1 MRTHRRRPHALRTT
15 RLLGDMM
22 EARIRAKRQPHHL
35 VGPRRNTARG
45 DHQVSVG
52 SIVEGSAQLLRRV
65 TCTQMSDNP
74 PARLLHEATQ
84 QDPVRVR
91 DLAAFQLLARTPQL
105 GARRHHDDARARQ
118 DRQRPMP
125 HRDRRS
131 QRSPIQDAARRE
143 DLGTRLEGLARD
155 THIRAVR
162 RGHADLDRVGCLRD
176 AGRMVRV
183 LDLDDRVRALGE
195 GSARHNAHRL
205 AGLKEVH
212 AGVARRNV
220 SHDRQR
226 PRAIALQVLAAQRE
240 AIHRGIR
247 ERRQRDPRVEV
258 DSQAAPQAFLGGKR
272 LVREDMAERQ
282 RLNEVAVLHRGQRRI
297 VHATSVGVRALVG
310 WPGVG
315 GRGRACGP
323 GGPGALLSALAA
335 GCGSVGRWWRA
346 GPWLARANGGGN
358 CSTRGATRRRHAVAV
373 RLMVQNPPLGG

>member
-1 MRTHRRRPHALRTT
+1 M
-15 RLLGDMM
+15 
-22 EARIRAKRQPHHL
+22 
-35 VGPRRNTARG
+35 
-45 DHQVSVG
+45 
-52 SIVEGSAQLLRRV
+52 
-65 TCTQMSDNP
+65 
-74 PARLLHEATQ
+74 
-84 QDPVRVR
+84 
-91 DLAAFQLLARTPQL
+91 
-105 GARRHHDDARARQ
+105 
-118 DRQRPMP
+118 
-125 HRDRRS
+125 
-131 QRSPIQDAARRE
+131 
-143 DLGTRLEGLARD
+143 
-155 THIRAVR
+155 R

-226 PRAIALQVLAAQRE
+226 PRAIARQVLAAQRE

-247 ERRQRDPRVEV
+247 ERRQRDQRVEV

-315 GRGRACGP
+315 GW
-323 GGPGALLSALAA
+323 GGGAGCVVARVGSRVWPGAARRARLWLVGARWRPGVAVRGLAR
-335 GCGSVGRWWRA
+335 GLWSVGRRCHQRRGRWAVVAA
-346 GPWLARANGGGN
+346 GEWGELQ
-358 CSTRGATRRRHAVAV
+358 H
-373 RLMVQNPPLGG
+373 